1 MGEDEG
7 VKEDTAEIAEKQKGR
22 QREQYRDRQGTPRWK
37 KDTAVPTKMRD
48 L

>member
-22 QREQYRDRQGTPRWK
+22 QKEQYRDRQGHQDGK
-37 KDTAVPTKMRD
+37 RD
-48 L
+48 SATY

>member
-22 QREQYRDRQGTPRWK
+22 QREQYRDRQGHQDGK
-37 KDTAVPTKMRD
+37 KTQRY
-48 L
+48 LLR